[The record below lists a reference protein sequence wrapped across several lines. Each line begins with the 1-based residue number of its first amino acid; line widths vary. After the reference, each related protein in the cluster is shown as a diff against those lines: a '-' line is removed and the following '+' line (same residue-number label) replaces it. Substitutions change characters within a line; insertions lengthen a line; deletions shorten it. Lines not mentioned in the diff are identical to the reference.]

1 MEKREEVTAQVHSV
15 LGGRR
20 AILNRWSVLIEKVML
35 EQRSDVGRSW
45 SCRYLRNEQSCQEDC
60 AWVGGGTV
68 RRPMWLEG
76 WSGTSAR
83 GELQGQ
89 RGGSEGPDHTGERLA
104 SFFFKGPDNK
114 YFRLWSYKVSTIQM
128 PL

>member
-1 MEKREEVTAQVHSV
+1 MQISKERAV
-15 LGGRR
+15 LPGR
-20 AILNRWSVLIEKVML
+20 LCLGW
-35 EQRSDVGRSW
+35 
-45 SCRYLRNEQSCQEDC
+45 
-60 AWVGGGTV
+60 
-68 RRPMWLEG
+68 PMWLEG